1 MHGRATRQFS
11 LLGGAS
17 NSIFCENQ
25 DIILRPVSTSGHGL
39 MLRRRPIPGAYV
51 AVLAALA
58 VAARCG
64 ALPDSADWKDI
75 QAQPCNLGLQDK
87 YGRVRREK
95 ARVRESS
102 AVS

>member
-1 MHGRATRQFS
+1 MAAQPASFLCWEGLQIQFFAKIWTS
-11 LLGGAS
+11 S
-17 NSIFCENQ
+17 
-25 DIILRPVSTSGHGL
+25 LRPVSTSGHGL

>member
-1 MHGRATRQFS
+1 M
-11 LLGGAS
+11 
-17 NSIFCENQ
+17 
-25 DIILRPVSTSGHGL
+25 
-39 MLRRRPIPGAYV
+39 